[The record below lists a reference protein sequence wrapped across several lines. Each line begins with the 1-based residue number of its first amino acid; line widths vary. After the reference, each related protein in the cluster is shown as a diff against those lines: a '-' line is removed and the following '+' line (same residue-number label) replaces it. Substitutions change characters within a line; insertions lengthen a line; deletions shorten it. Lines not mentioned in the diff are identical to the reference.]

1 MSAEAAVPEGA
12 PPQGMPP
19 EVTMYRPA
27 LANLVKPGDGSV
39 QLEFMISPI
48 KVVVISIPEEA
59 AKDLAAGINSG
70 IHVAQTMP

>member
-1 MSAEAAVPEGA
+1 MSAEAAVPEGV
-12 PPQGMPP
+12 PQGLPP

-27 LANLVKPGDGSV
+27 LANLVKPGDGTV

-48 KVVVISIPEEA
+48 KVVVISIPEDA